1 MILAGDMVRFGE
13 VHTDSM
19 GSFLEVMVLHV
30 QTGKIAVAVVSILHL
45 DRSAC

>member
-13 VHTDSM
+13 VRSDSM
-19 GSFLEVMVLHV
+19 GSFLKVMVLHV
-30 QTGKIAVAVVSILHL
+30 QMGKIAVAVVYILHL